1 MKRYVFSILLIL
13 SLFCSPLHPRRGGG
27 RAFIG
32 GFAGSMVGSMV
43 GSAMTRDSG
52 SARRAE
58 RESRVTQEKV
68 DQMRFEMQAQK
79 SGFTINLMI
88 FAFFIMFLL
97 LLGMFFVMM
106 RMKKR

>member
-1 MKRYVFSILLIL
+1 MKKYIFSILLIL
-13 SLFCSPLHPRRGGG
+13 SLLCSPLHPRRGGG
-27 RAFIG
+27 RAFVG

-52 SARRAE
+52 SAKRAE
-58 RESRVTQEKV
+58 RESRITQEKV
-68 DQMRFEMQAQK
+68 DQMRYEMHSQK

-97 LLGMFFVMM
+97 LLGMAFMLL
-106 RMKKR
+106 RKKR